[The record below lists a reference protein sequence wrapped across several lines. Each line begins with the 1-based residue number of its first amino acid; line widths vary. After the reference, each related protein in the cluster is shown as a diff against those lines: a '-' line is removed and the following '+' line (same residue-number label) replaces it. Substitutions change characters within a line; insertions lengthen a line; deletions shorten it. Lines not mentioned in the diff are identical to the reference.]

1 MSAALLTV
9 SALLAGGPPL
19 GDGEA
24 GGAEEPVA
32 VLADWAGVPDRVWA
46 GPNLWANRLQDWRVR
61 GGKLECVEGAV
72 NKPLRTVLHTGVR
85 LGGKGAFEG
94 FAIVEPVG
102 EPVRQGAGAAAQPT
116 AADSAGGM
124 LIGAGPDLDAR
135 AAALVHHS
143 TGPGAGYFC
152 GVTADGRAF
161 VRDLEQPL
169 KAAPLAISAPLPGG
183 LPRGE
188 RFAHLFVRL
197 VREGNGPRLVVIA
210 HRPEPGETDD
220 TRAIVTAATGPLPA
234 ARLRG
239 SVGLVSHPGSQA
251 KGNAKGNAPGRWAF
265 SGWALGGDACEPAP
279 DDARLGPILGTK
291 YTLDAGSSD
300 GGGDGTGLLT
310 LQAQFWPLQWEAGDA
325 EGYEMTA
332 RLELDR
338 GDGFEP
344 AATAPITRPDWTAI
358 FALAEFDLS
367 GDVPYRVVYDL
378 NSVKKTVIQRYAG
391 VIRAEPTDG
400 AVTLGALSCNNNNRG
415 GVDRSPYSFT
425 NDFLWFP
432 HTPIRDAVL
441 KADPDVCYFA
451 GDQIYEGSSP
461 TRADTGGKDPDSYL
475 DYLYKWNLWVWAY
488 RDVTR
493 DRPCAV
499 VPDDHDVFQPNLWG
513 ESGKQAPRVVG
524 VDGGYF
530 LPPAWV
536 NMVQKTQTGNLPPAH
551 RAAIPGTT
559 VEAYYTDM
567 TYGGV
572 SFAVLEDRK
581 FKTGPAG
588 RVPETIS
595 GRADHIVEEDYDK
608 SQFDSPEWQ
617 LLGPEQEAF
626 VDRWAADWS
635 GGVWFKCILSQSPFA
650 GAATHHG
657 ANRQYLVADLDANGW
672 PKHARDAAVA
682 AARRGL
688 AVLVHGDQHLSTL
701 LQHGVEAPGD
711 AGWSFAVPGTANIY
725 PRWWD
730 PKQVGGDGTTTPDQP
745 GGEPT
750 YTGDFQDGFGNHVT
764 VFAAANPGE
773 SGREPAILHDRRP
786 GWGTIVFREDG
797 PNGEPTVTFNNW
809 PRGVDPTAANAR
821 QYRGWPRSA
830 TRSEMDGREPA
841 AHLPPITFATPGE
854 AVVTVTRTD
863 VDPPETLYTLRP
875 TGPTY
880 RPPVYAADGEYR
892 VTIAGPR
899 GAGPDGK
906 PTVREG
912 VRAE

>member
-1 MSAALLTV
+1 MSAALLTASV
-9 SALLAGGPPL
+9 LLAAAPPL

-46 GPNLWANRLQDWRVR
+46 GPDLWANRLQDWRVR
-61 GGKLECVEGAV
+61 GGKLECVGGAP
-72 NKPLRTVLHTGVR
+72 NKPLRTVVHTGVR
-85 LGGKGAFEG
+85 LAGPGEFDSSVL
-94 FAIVEPVG
+94 VEPAIG
-102 EPVRQGAGAAAQPT
+102 GDLSP
-116 AADSAGGM
+116 DSAAG
-124 LIGAGPDLDAR
+124 LLVGAGPNVEPR

-152 GVTADGRAF
+152 GVTADGRLF
-161 VRDLEQPL
+161 VRDLADPKADPTYARKALTGDGPVQLTVVL
-169 KAAPLAISAPLPGG
+169 KGDGRLNVGGARGGSSA
-183 LPRGE
+183 
-188 RFAHLFVRL
+188 FFST
-197 VREGNGPRLVVIA
+197 N
-210 HRPEPGETDD
+210 
-220 TRAIVTAATGPLPA
+220 PLPA
-234 ARLRG
+234 DRLRG
-239 SVGLVSHPGSQA
+239 SLGLVSHPGPPRRGQSS
-251 KGNAKGNAPGRWAF
+251 GGRWAF
-265 SGWALGGDACEPAP
+265 SKWRLAGPALEATPADCE
-279 DDARLGPILGTK
+279 LGPILGTK
-291 YTLDAGSSD
+291 YTLDAV
-300 GGGDGTGLLT
+300 GDGTGLLT

-332 RLELDR
+332 RLEVDR

-344 AATAPITRPDWTAI
+344 AATAPITRPDWTAV
-358 FALAEFDLS
+358 FALEDFDLS

-378 NSVKKTVIQRYAG
+378 NSVKKTVIQRYPG

-400 AVTLGALSCNNNNRG
+400 TVTLGALSCNNNNRG

-461 TRADTGGKDPDSYL
+461 TRADTSGEDPDSYL

-513 ESGKQAPRVVG
+513 ESGKKAPRVVG
-524 VDGGYF
+524 VEGGYF

-536 NMVQKTQTGNLPPAH
+536 NMVQKTQTGNLPS
-551 RAAIPGTT
+551 AAKTEIPGTT

-688 AVLVHGDQHLSTL
+688 AVMVHGDQHLSTL

-750 YTGDFQDGFGNHVT
+750 YTGNFQDGFGNHVT

-786 GWGTIVFREDG
+786 GWGTIIFREDG

-830 TRSEMDGREPA
+830 TRSEMNGREPA

>member
-1 MSAALLTV
+1 MSAALLLAPV
-9 SALLAGGPPL
+9 LLV
-19 GDGEA
+19 A
-24 GGAEEPVA
+24 GGAPPGASGPEAGEPVA
-32 VLADWAGVPDRVWA
+32 VFADWAGAPDRVWA

-61 GGKLECVEGAV
+61 GGKLECVEGAA
-72 NKPLRTVLHTGVR
+72 NKPLRTVVHTGVR
-85 LGGKGAFEG
+85 LGGPGTFEASGAFE
-94 FAIVEPVG
+94 ASVTVEPA
-102 EPVRQGAGAAAQPT
+102 AGGDPDP
-116 AADSAGGM
+116 DSAAG
-124 LIGAGPDLDAR
+124 LLVGAGPNIEPR

-152 GVTADGRAF
+152 GVTADGRLF
-161 VRDLEQPL
+161 VRDLADPQADPTYGRKTL
-169 KAAPLAISAPLPGG
+169 TGDGP
-183 LPRGE
+183 
-188 RFAHLFVRL
+188 VRL
-197 VREGNGPRLVVIA
+197 TVVLKGDGRLNV
-210 HRPEPGETDD
+210 GG
-220 TRAIVTAATGPLPA
+220 TRGGSSAFFSTNPLPA
-234 ARLRG
+234 DRLRG
-239 SVGLVSHPGSQA
+239 SLGLVSHPGDPQRE
-251 KGNAKGNAPGRWAF
+251 KLKTGRWAF
-265 SGWALGGDACEPAP
+265 SKWRLAGPALGATPADCE
-279 DDARLGPILGTK
+279 LGPILGTK
-291 YTLDAGSSD
+291 YTIDAGSSD

-332 RLELDR
+332 RLEVDR

-344 AATAPITRPDWTAI
+344 AATAPITRPDWTAV
-358 FALAEFDLS
+358 FALEDFDLS
-367 GDVPYRVVYDL
+367 EDVPYRVVYDL

-391 VIRAEPTDG
+391 VIRGEPADG
-400 AVTLGALSCNNNNRG
+400 TVTLGALSCNNNNRG

-461 TRADTGGKDPDSYL
+461 TRADTSGKDPDSYL

-513 ESGKQAPRVVG
+513 ESGKKAPRVVG
-524 VDGGYF
+524 VEGGYF

-551 RAAIPGTT
+551 RAAIPGTA
-559 VEAYYTDM
+559 VEAYYTEM

-588 RVPETIS
+588 RVPETVS

-635 GGVWFKCILSQSPFA
+635 GGVWFKCVLSQSPFA

-657 ANRQYLVADLDANGW
+657 PNRQYLVADLDANGW
-672 PKHARDAAVA
+672 PKHARDAAVS

-688 AVLVHGDQHLSTL
+688 AAMVHGDQHLSTL

-730 PKQVGGDGTTTPDQP
+730 PKQVGGDGTTTPDEP

-786 GWGTIVFREDG
+786 GWGTIVFKKDG
-797 PNGEPTVTFNNW
+797 PDGEPTVTFNNW
-809 PRGVDPTAANAR
+809 PRGVDPTAENAR

-830 TRSEMDGREPA
+830 TRSQMDGREPV
-841 AHLPPITFATPGE
+841 AHLPAVTFETPGE
-854 AVVTVTRTD
+854 AVVTVVRTD

-875 TGPTY
+875 TGPTF
-880 RPPVYAADGEYR
+880 RPPVFAADGEYR

-899 GAGPDGK
+899 GE

-912 VRAE
+912 VTPE